1 MVIASLLAA
10 LVALVSGQAAPRPAD
25 AALAERSRA
34 GKELMAAGR
43 YGEAAAAYRELVKAV
58 PGNAG
63 LLVNL
68 GMALHLS
75 GQDQEAIPPLEAAL
89 RLDPG
94 SLPANLFLGA
104 ARLRLGRGEAAV
116 APLQKAVRLQPDNL
130 EARSMLAEAL
140 MGLERPAQ
148 AEPHLRRITQL
159 APNDPAAWFNLG
171 QAYEDLA
178 GRALHDLLEQ
188 DPESPFA
195 LALVGE
201 VRLDQRQRTAAF
213 QLYRQAVERAP
224 TLRGLHAAL
233 ARIYQETG
241 HADWAAIEQERERRL
256 GPPDCVRESLACAF
270 AAGKYRDILAAAASK
285 TPADGY
291 WRTRAYNE
299 LAGQAFGRLTSLPP
313 SVHSYEWQ
321 AETSRHQKRF
331 PESIALWRKALALT
345 PRDPRLLTGL
355 GVTLRMNRDLA
366 EAERVLEEAVRADP
380 DAPDT
385 NFLLGDLLVA
395 RDQPARAIPYLEK
408 AVRAQPGVPHAQ
420 GALGR
425 AYALVGRPGDA
436 IPHLKQ
442 SLESDTDGSLRLQLG
457 RAYQATG
464 QGELARAAL
473 QDYEEFRKAAQ
484 PETDA
489 PDVAITPPEGL
500 APARR

>member
-1 MVIASLLAA
+1 MLAAPLLAA
-10 LVALVSGQAAPRPAD
+10 LVSLAAGQGAAPPAD
-25 AALAERSRA
+25 AGLAERSRA

-43 YGEAAAAYRELVKAV
+43 YAEAAAAYRELVRAM

-75 GQDQEAIPPLEAAL
+75 GKDAEAIPPLESAL
-89 RLDPG
+89 RLDPA

-104 ARLRLGRGEAAV
+104 ARLRTGRAEAAV

-140 MGLERPAQ
+140 MGLERPGQ

-159 APNDPAAWFNLG
+159 AQTDPAAWFNLG

-178 GRALHDLLEQ
+178 GRAFHGLLEA

-201 VRLDQRQRTAAF
+201 VRLDEGRRTAAF

-224 TLRGLHAAL
+224 TMRGLHAAL
-233 ARIYQETG
+233 ARIYKETG

-256 GPPDCVRESLACAF
+256 GAPDCTRASLACTF
-270 AAGKYRDILAAAASK
+270 LAGKYRDVVTAAVDAKGVEAA
-285 TPADGY
+285 Y

-299 LAGQAFGRLTSLPP
+299 LADESFSRLTSLPP

-321 AETSRHQKRF
+321 AETARSQRRF
-331 PESIALWRKALALT
+331 VESIGFWRKALALGS
-345 PRDPRLLTGL
+345 RDPRLLTEL

-366 EAERVLEEAVRADP
+366 EAERVLGEAVRADP
-380 DAPDT
+380 EAPET
-385 NFLLGDLLVA
+385 NFLFGDVLLA
-395 RDQPARAIPYLEK
+395 REQPARALPYLEK
-408 AVRAQPGVPHAQ
+408 AVRADPQAPHAQ

-425 AYALVGRPGDA
+425 AYALLGRPADA
-436 IPHLKQ
+436 IPHLKE

-464 QGELARAAL
+464 QAELARAAL
-473 QDYEEFRKAAQ
+473 KDYEEFRRAAAG
-484 PETDA
+484 PPAEPA
-489 PDVAITPPEGL
+489 VTPPEAG
-500 APARR
+500 PTPPR

>member
-1 MVIASLLAA
+1 VRYDRSMLAAALLA
-10 LVALVSGQAAPRPAD
+10 VTLVSGQAAARPAD
-25 AALAERSRA
+25 PALAERSRA

-43 YGEAAAAYRELVKAV
+43 YVEAAAAYRELVRAI

-75 GQDQEAIPPLEAAL
+75 GKDEEAVPPLEAAL
-89 RLDPG
+89 RLDPA
-94 SLPANLFLGA
+94 SLPGNLFLGA

-130 EARSMLAEAL
+130 EARSTLAEAL

-159 APNDPAAWFNLG
+159 APTDPAAWFNLG
-171 QAYEDLA
+171 QAYQDLA
-178 GRALHDLLEQ
+178 GQSFHDLLEQ

-201 VRLDQRQRTAAF
+201 VRLDEGQRAAAF
-213 QLYRQAVERAP
+213 QLYRQAAERAP
-224 TLRGLHAAL
+224 AMRGLHAAL
-233 ARIYQETG
+233 ARIYKDTG
-241 HADWAAIEQERERRL
+241 HADWAAVEAERERRL
-256 GPPDCVRESLACAF
+256 GAPDCAREVLACAF
-270 AAGKYRDILAAAASK
+270 AAGKYRDVTTAAPAAKSLEH
-285 TPADGY
+285 AY

-299 LAGQAFGRLTSLPP
+299 LAAQSFGRLTSLPP

-321 AETSRHQKRF
+321 AETARHQRRF
-331 PESIALWRKALALT
+331 PESIALWRKALALGA
-345 PRDPRLLTGL
+345 RDPRLLTEL
-355 GVTLRMNRDLA
+355 GITLRMNRDLA
-366 EAERVLEEAVRADP
+366 EAERVFEQAVRADP
-380 DAPDT
+380 EAPEP

-395 RDQPARAIPYLEK
+395 RDQAARAIPYLEK
-408 AVRAQPGVPHAQ
+408 AVRADPRAPHAH

-425 AYALVGRPGDA
+425 AYALTGRPADA
-436 IPHLKQ
+436 VAELKQ

-464 QGELARAAL
+464 QTELARAAL
-473 QDYEEFRKAAQ
+473 KDYEEFRKAAA
-484 PETDA
+484 A
-489 PDVAITPPEGL
+489 PGAEPPADGAIT
-500 APARR
+500 APR

>member
-1 MVIASLLAA
+1 MLAAPLLATA
-10 LVALVSGQAAPRPAD
+10 LTLAAGQSAARPPD
-25 AALAERSRA
+25 AGLAERSRA

-43 YGEAAAAYRELVKAV
+43 YAEAAAAYRELVRAM

-75 GQDQEAIPPLEAAL
+75 GQDEEAIPPLESAV
-89 RLDPG
+89 RLDPA

-104 ARLRLGRGEAAV
+104 ARLRTGRGEAAV

-130 EARSMLAEAL
+130 EARSMLAETL
-140 MGLERPAQ
+140 MGLERPGE
-148 AEPHLRRITQL
+148 AEPHLRRLTQL
-159 APNDPAAWFNLG
+159 APTDPAAWFNLG

-178 GRALHDLLEQ
+178 GRAFHGILEV

-201 VRLDQRQRTAAF
+201 VRLDEGRRTAAF
-213 QLYRQAVERAP
+213 QLYRQAADRAP
-224 TLRGLHAAL
+224 TLRGLHSAL

-256 GPPDCVRESLACAF
+256 GTPDCLRERLACAF
-270 AAGKYRDILAAAASK
+270 AAGQYRDVVTATAEAKGLEAAF
-285 TPADGY
+285 

-299 LAGQAFGRLTSLPP
+299 LAAQSFARLTSLPP
-313 SVHSYEWQ
+313 SVHAYEWQ
-321 AETSRHQKRF
+321 AQTARQQRRLA
-331 PESIALWRKALALT
+331 ESIGFWRKALALSA
-345 PRDPRLLTGL
+345 RDPRLLTEL

-366 EAERVLEEAVRADP
+366 EAERIFGEAVRADP
-380 DAPDT
+380 EAPET
-385 NFLLGDLLVA
+385 NFLFGDVLLA
-395 RDQPARAIPYLEK
+395 REEPARALPYLEK
-408 AVRAQPGVPHAQ
+408 AVRADPRAPHAQ

-425 AYALVGRPGDA
+425 AYALLGRPADA
-436 IPHLKQ
+436 IPHLKE

-464 QGELARAAL
+464 QAALARAAL

-484 PETDA
+484 PEAEPPADA
-489 PDVAITPPEGL
+489 AIT
-500 APARR
+500 APR